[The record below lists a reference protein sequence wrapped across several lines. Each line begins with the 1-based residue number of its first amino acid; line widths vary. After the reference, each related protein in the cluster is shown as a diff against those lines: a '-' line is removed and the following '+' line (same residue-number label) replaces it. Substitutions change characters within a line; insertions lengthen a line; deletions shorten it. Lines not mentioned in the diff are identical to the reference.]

1 MSVLPV
7 SNNLRNPAMPVDN
20 VYQTGSNLK
29 VSNSRVLSH
38 DCFEHD
44 FETKQ
49 FGGSSITLTVPSN
62 ALFSDI
68 MVYFKWTGAIVP
80 GYYLPPSWGYKAI
93 RDITYIWGGSEQLKI
108 TGEGSYLRMIA
119 EADDEKK
126 RASIIALGGSI
137 IQNGLL
143 NDAGGVQSA
152 DAAVHIYAPCSSVN
166 AQKQIP
172 YDADLLNGNITI
184 RIALR
189 SAEEVWCK
197 IQSDDQASPAA
208 LSSVMRNLDT
218 ARWYLRQYTL
228 IDTTASK
235 KDEVGP
241 NGQFMQPYFWYHSHT
256 FSSGQGALDLG
267 TNAYVG
273 GISDQQNVTLNGFTN
288 GSLQSMI
295 LYVQRTDE
303 SYQGEVVGV
312 TPDPV
317 TTRQPSFMDCRE
329 LQDVEITYNGRCVYK
344 GQFDKVAKLLDL
356 SLNNSGS
363 SYDQVEVIKSGVN
376 RVAAN
381 TGGPRASIYRIQLSQ
396 FSEVFRNYLQTGA
409 ELSANTMQL
418 KFKIKDASLAQGS
431 DNDVKR
437 KYTCNVE
444 YIYQASVTVQRG
456 VGRFDFQ
463 NPLPAPTLANLP
475 AIAP

>member
-29 VSNSRVLSH
+29 VSNSRVLAH

-44 FETKQ
+44 FETLQ

-68 MVYFKWTGAIVP
+68 MCYFKWGDGIIAP
-80 GYYLPPSWGYKAI
+80 GYYLPPLWGYKLI
-93 RDITYIWGGSEQLKI
+93 RDITYIWAGSEQLRL
-108 TGEGSYLRMIA
+108 TGEANLTRVLC
-119 EADDEKK
+119 EADDERK
-126 RASIIALGGSI
+126 RQSILELGGSLT
-137 IQNGLL
+137 QQPRNVVPDPVTGKK
-143 NDAGGVQSA
+143 SA

-166 AQKQIP
+166 SNRQIP

-184 RIALR
+184 RISLK
-189 SAEEVWCK
+189 SAAEVWALNL
-197 IQSDDQASPAA
+197 ASGDAIIAPINADMQK
-208 LSSVMRNLDT
+208 LSI
-218 ARWYLRQYTL
+218 ARWYLRQFTL

-241 NGQFMQPYFWYHSHT
+241 NGQYMQPYFWYHSHT
-256 FSSGQGALDLG
+256 FSSGQGSIDEG
-267 TNAYVG
+267 TVARPGGVG
-273 GISDQQNVTLNGFTN
+273 IQHNVTLNGFTN

-295 LYVQRTDE
+295 LYVQRTDD
-303 SYQGEVVGV
+303 SYDGQQISEGSI
-312 TPDPV
+312 
-317 TTRQPSFMDCRE
+317 RQPAYMDCRN
-329 LQDVEITYNGRCVYK
+329 LQDIEVLYNGRCVYK
-344 GQFDKVAKLLDL
+344 AEFNKVAKLLDL
-356 SLNNSGS
+356 SLNVSGS
-363 SYDQVEVIKSGVN
+363 SYEVTGVRKAPGDLNQVVEF
-376 RVAAN
+376 
-381 TGGPRASIYRIQLSQ
+381 TGNSRASMYRIQISQ
-396 FSEVFRNYLQTGA
+396 FSEVFRDYLQTGA

-418 KFKIKDASLAQGS
+418 RFKIVDPELVAASTAP
-431 DNDVKR
+431 R

-463 NPLPAPTLANLP
+463 NPLPAPSISNLP

>member
-68 MVYFKWTGAIVP
+68 MVYLKWTGTIEQ
-80 GYYLPPSWGYKAI
+80 GYYLPPGWGYKAI
-93 RDITYIWGGSEQLKI
+93 RDITYIWGGSEQLRV
-108 TGEGSYLRMIA
+108 TSSANLLRAMNEA
-119 EADDEKK
+119 ENDRKK
-126 RASIIALGGSI
+126 TAILELGGALIS
-137 IQNGLL
+137 QAR
-143 NDAGGVQSA
+143 DGVEGIVSS

-166 AQKQIP
+166 ANRQIP

-189 SAEEVWCK
+189 SAEEVWDI
-197 IQSDDQASPAA
+197 IQSGAEAA
-208 LSSVMRNLDT
+208 PVAPISAQMKQLDV

-241 NGQFMQPYFWYHSHT
+241 NGQYMQPYFWYHSHT
-256 FSSGQGALDLG
+256 FSSGEGAIDLG
-267 TNAYVG
+267 VG
-273 GISDQQNVTLNGFTN
+273 TYPGGVSDVKSVTLNGFTN
-288 GSLQSMI
+288 GSLQGMT
-295 LYVQRTDE
+295 LYVQRTDD
-303 SYQGEVVGV
+303 SYSSEVVSDGYI
-312 TPDPV
+312 
-317 TTRQPSFMDCRE
+317 RSASFMDCRE
-329 LQDVEITYNGRCVYK
+329 LVDIEILYNGRCVYK
-344 GQFDKVAKLLDL
+344 GEFDKVAKLLDL
-356 SLNNSGS
+356 SLNHTDSTYNQSPVRRNGTN
-363 SYDQVEVIKSGVN
+363 VELASDK
-376 RVAAN
+376 
-381 TGGPRASIYRIQLSQ
+381 PRASIYRIQISQ
-396 FSEVFRNYLQTGA
+396 FSEVFRDYLQSGA

-418 KFKIKDASLAQGS
+418 RFKIKDPELTAVSLTAS
-431 DNDVKR
+431 R

-444 YIYQASVTVQRG
+444 YLYQASVTVQRG

>member
-20 VYQTGSNLK
+20 VYQTGTNLK
-29 VSNSRVLSH
+29 VSNSRVLAH

-68 MVYFKWTGAIVP
+68 MCYFKWEGIIAQ
-80 GYYLPPSWGYKAI
+80 GYYLPPLWGYKII
-93 RDITYIWGGSEQLKI
+93 RDITYIWGGSEQLRL
-108 TGEGSYLRMIA
+108 TGEANFLRMVC
-119 EADDEKK
+119 ESDDGAK
-126 RASIIALGGSI
+126 RYRILELGGDLTS
-137 IQNGLL
+137 QAR
-143 NDAGGVQSA
+143 DAGDSALTSA

-166 AQKQIP
+166 SKRQIP

-184 RIALR
+184 RIALK
-189 SAEEVWCK
+189 SAAEVWST
-197 IQSDDQASPAA
+197 IQSAGEASPGPLNASM
-208 LSSVMRNLDT
+208 LSLNT
-218 ARWYLRQYTL
+218 ARWYLRQFTL
-228 IDTTASK
+228 VDTTASK

-241 NGQFMQPYFWYHSHT
+241 NGQYMQPYFWYHSHT
-256 FSSGQGALDLG
+256 FSSGQGAIAVKADAIPEG
-267 TNAYVG
+267 V
-273 GISDQQNVTLNGFTN
+273 SQDVSVTLNGFTN

-295 LYVQRTDE
+295 LYVQRADDN
-303 SYQGEVVGV
+303 YKIQGPRPAAPPGVV
-312 TPDPV
+312 T
-317 TTRQPSFMDCRE
+317 QPAYMDCRQ
-329 LQDVEITYNGRCVYK
+329 LRNIEILYNGRCVYK
-344 GQFDKVAKLLDL
+344 GEFHKIAQLLDL
-356 SLNNSGS
+356 SLNTAASTYES
-363 SYDQVEVIKSGVN
+363 IGVRRDGDN
-376 RVAAN
+376 VKQNDVDNNNAA
-381 TGGPRASIYRIQLSQ
+381 IYRIQVSQ
-396 FSEVFRNYLQTGA
+396 FSEVFRDYLQTGA

-418 KFKIKDASLAQGS
+418 RFRIVDPDLTVAAAEE
-431 DNDVKR
+431 R

-463 NPLPAPTLANLP
+463 NPLPAPVLSNLP